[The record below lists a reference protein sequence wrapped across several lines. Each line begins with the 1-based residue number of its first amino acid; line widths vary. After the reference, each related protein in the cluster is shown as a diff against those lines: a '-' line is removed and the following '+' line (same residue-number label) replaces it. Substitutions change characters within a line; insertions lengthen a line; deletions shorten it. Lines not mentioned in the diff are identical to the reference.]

1 MTTSEHR
8 VYREINPRRR
18 RVLYSSKADSMI
30 GRLESPDWEVDGG
43 VLHCENLASQF
54 NVGALDRGHVASSE

>member
-1 MTTSEHR
+1 
-8 VYREINPRRR
+8 
-18 RVLYSSKADSMI
+18 MI